1 MGGRVEA
8 VQQWLARRAD
18 SAIGRLALQWFRA
31 YFEAS
36 RNSGSATTLYAFL
49 SVGPLLLA
57 VTGLLHAAGSDTN
70 AFAERLVDHNHL
82 TGATA
87 GLVRDTFGTAS
98 QNALAASVTA
108 VIGFLFWGI
117 GIGQIYQDVYARAWG
132 IQVRTLSDQVRFTV
146 WFFVFS
152 GAAGLFVVA
161 GGTFRNAGWAA
172 LIPAWLVGSLA
183 LWLWTPRYLLRG
195 RIGLRRLLP
204 GAILATILIGG
215 AIATSPFFLG
225 PWLNS
230 EGRDFGSF
238 GVVLALVA
246 WAFVL
251 ATMSLACAVFSPVW
265 IAWREAGATPE
276 VSRGEER

>member
-230 EGRDFGSF
+230 EGMDFGSF

-265 IAWREAGATPE
+265 IAWREAGAAPE

>member
-8 VQQWLARRAD
+8 VQQWLVRRAD

-57 VTGLLHAAGSDTN
+57 VTGLLHASGSDTN
-70 AFAERLVDHNHL
+70 AFAERIVDHNHL

-265 IAWREAGATPE
+265 IGWREAGTTPE